1 MTHFLAKPPTKAAPA
16 GARLLVHALLALACL
31 VPVTLVQAVGVGD
44 FVVDTSPAARLD
56 NCVEP
61 TEYMRRNHME
71 VIRHQ
76 RDTTVYGGIRSTK
89 HSLAG
94 CVECHVG
101 YDAQHKPVAI
111 DDKGQFCA
119 ACHSYAAVKLNCF
132 DCHATI
138 PAGEAWNQVTAA
150 AHAELLPGVERQDD
164 AAEPAAT
171 APGAPAAAAEGR
183 DQ

>member
-1 MTHFLAKPPTKAAPA
+1 MMRQIQSKTFNRPGAMRSLVLLCLIGLGMVGLARAT
-16 GARLLVHALLALACL
+16 
-31 VPVTLVQAVGVGD
+31 GVGD
-44 FVVDTSPAARLD
+44 FVVDSSKAASAGS
-56 NCVEP
+56 CVEP
-61 TEYMRRNHME
+61 TEYMRRNHMK

-101 YDAQHKPVAI
+101 YDAQQQPVAVNG
-111 DDKGQFCA
+111 DGQFCA
-119 ACHSYAAVKLNCF
+119 ACHSYAAVTLNCF

-138 PAGEAWNQVTAA
+138 PEGEAWNQQTADAHAHGLQADAPRVAEAAVTA
-150 AHAELLPGVERQDD
+150 
-164 AAEPAAT
+164 
-171 APGAPAAAAEGR
+171 EGE

>member
-1 MTHFLAKPPTKAAPA
+1 VTLRLA
-16 GARLLVHALLALACL
+16 LVGLAFLALA
-31 VPVTLVQAVGVGD
+31 TTAHATGVGD
-44 FVVDTSPAARLD
+44 FVVDSSRAAGLD

-101 YDAQHKPVAI
+101 YDQQQPVAI
-111 DDKGQFCA
+111 NDDGQFCA
-119 ACHSYAAVKLNCF
+119 ACHSYAAVTLNCF
-132 DCHATI
+132 DCHATV
-138 PAGEAWNQVTAA
+138 PEGEAWNHETAA
-150 AHAELLPGVERQDD
+150 AHRHHLLMTDTGAPRTARVDHAAPAERQD
-164 AAEPAAT
+164 
-171 APGAPAAAAEGR
+171 
-183 DQ
+183 Q